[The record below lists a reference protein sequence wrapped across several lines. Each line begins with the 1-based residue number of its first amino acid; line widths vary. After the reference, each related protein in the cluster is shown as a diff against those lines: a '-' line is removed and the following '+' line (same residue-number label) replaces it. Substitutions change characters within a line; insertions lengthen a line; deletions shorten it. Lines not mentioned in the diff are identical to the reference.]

1 MPSLPRIRES
11 VSSGFFS
18 RVFGNNSNGV
28 KDKIDR
34 EEKDKGGYSD
44 NMHGCDVIIA
54 SESSHI
60 VDGKGIR
67 ANSQLIRASRVNY
80 ETDIEVAAV

>member
-1 MPSLPRIRES
+1 
-11 VSSGFFS
+11 
-18 RVFGNNSNGV
+18 
-28 KDKIDR
+28 
-34 EEKDKGGYSD
+34 
-44 NMHGCDVIIA
+44 MHGCDVIIA